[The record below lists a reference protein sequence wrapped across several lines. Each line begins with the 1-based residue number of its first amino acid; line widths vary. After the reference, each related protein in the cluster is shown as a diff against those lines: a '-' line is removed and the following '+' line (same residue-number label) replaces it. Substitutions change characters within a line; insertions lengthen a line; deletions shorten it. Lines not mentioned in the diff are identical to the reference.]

1 MIKHTITNNKKS
13 EQTILISVDEQF
25 INPYRQSVLKR
36 LKKNLKVDGFRPGN
50 VPDKIA
56 ERELGEAKVQAEV
69 LEEVI
74 MHAYSK
80 VVREAKIETVASPQ
94 ISLKKFVP
102 YSELEFEA
110 VVAIMPDFKL
120 DLKKLKVKKPEVKID
135 KKEIEETLQNLALQS
150 AKKVDSTKAIK
161 KSDEVKF
168 DFEGVREGK
177 PVEGTSAKNHIMII
191 GEGSFIPGFEEE
203 MIGLKKGD
211 KKTFTIRFPKE
222 YHAKDLADKKVEFS
236 INIVDVKS
244 VEKPKVDDA
253 WAKTVGPVNN
263 LSELKT
269 EIEKSLVQNKQ
280 AETDKQFENEVLEL
294 AIKQANIDAP
304 QSLVSEQA
312 NRLRQETEDNLK
324 NSGLDLEKYLQL
336 QGQKPQDFELQLKNE
351 AEKRVKLGIILRS
364 VIGNENIQISEQE
377 IESELARM
385 KTQYTDPKMQE
396 ELTHDHFKED
406 LKNHLLTQKAISI
419 LTTAA
424 TK

>member
-13 EQTILISVDEQF
+13 EQTLLITVDEQF
-25 INPYRQSVLKR
+25 INPYKQSVLKR

-120 DLKKLKVKKPEVKID
+120 DLKKLKVKKPTVKID
-135 KKEIEETLQNLALQS
+135 KKEIEDTLQNLAQQS
-150 AKKVDSTKAIK
+150 ARKVDSTKGIK

-177 PVEGTSAKNHIMII
+177 PVEGASAKNHIMII

-236 INIVDVKS
+236 INIVDVKT

-263 LSELKT
+263 LSELRT

-280 AETDKQFENEVLEL
+280 TEADKQFENEVLEL
-294 AIKQANIDAP
+294 AIKQAKIDAP
-304 QSLVSEQA
+304 ESLVGEQA
-312 NRLRQETEDNLK
+312 NKLRQETEDNLK

-336 QGQKPQDFELQLKNE
+336 QGQKPQDFELQLKTE

-364 VIGNENIQISEQE
+364 VIESENIQISEQE
-377 IESELARM
+377 IESELDRM

-396 ELTHDHFKED
+396 ELSHNHFRED
-406 LKNHLLTQKAISI
+406 LKNHLLTQKAVTT